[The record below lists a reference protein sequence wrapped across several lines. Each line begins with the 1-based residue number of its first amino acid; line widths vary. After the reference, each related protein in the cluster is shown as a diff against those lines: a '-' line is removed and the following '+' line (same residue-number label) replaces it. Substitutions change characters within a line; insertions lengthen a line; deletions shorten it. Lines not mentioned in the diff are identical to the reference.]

1 MMSQLTSQK
10 DIWQASLHLI
20 TRRSHSEYELQ
31 QKLHYKEYSYESI
44 ENVIQRLRE
53 YGYINDDELAKN
65 LFNKYL
71 QAGKYSLKQIAF
83 KMKQRG
89 LSDAIIHNIISACDK
104 EEWQSALKIVSIRF
118 KIVDVTTKEKIYRY
132 LATKGFSSTS
142 ISKVIRHLYQ
152 SEKNFY

>member
-10 DIWQASLHLI
+10 DVWQASLHLI
-20 TRRSHSEYELQ
+20 ARRPHSECELQ
-31 QKLHYKEYSYESI
+31 QKLHYKDYSYDSI

-71 QAGKYSLKQIAF
+71 QAGKYSLKQINF

-89 LSDAIIHNIISACDK
+89 IPDAIIHNIISACDK
-104 EEWQSALKIVSIRF
+104 EEWQSALKIVNIRF
-118 KIVDVTTKEKIYRY
+118 KIVDATTKEKIYRY

-142 ISKVIRHLYQ
+142 ISKVIQHLYQ
-152 SEKNFY
+152 SENNF

>member
-1 MMSQLTSQK
+1 MSQLTSQK
-10 DIWQASLHLI
+10 DIWQVSLHLI
-20 TRRSHSEYELQ
+20 TRRPQSEYELQ
-31 QKLHYKEYSYESI
+31 QKLHYKNYSYESI

-71 QAGKYSLKQIAF
+71 QAGKYSLKQIIF
-83 KMKQRG
+83 KLKQRG
-89 LSDAIIHNIISACDK
+89 IPDAIIHNINSACDR

-118 KIVDVTTKEKIYRY
+118 KIVDATTKEKIYRY

-142 ISKVIRHLYQ
+142 ITKVIQHIYH
-152 SEKNFY
+152 SADNF